1 MIGKRLNL
9 ARSSAGLSR
18 CALEARIGRLVTA
31 PEIGKYE
38 RDESMPSS
46 GALIA
51 MAKALGVSVEY
62 LTGDPDLVLATAAEQ
77 RPVPAGVAELLER
90 YLALEELLALP
101 SDEWDIPPGA
111 PYPAAGDPA
120 AAELAAFRL
129 RAHWGLGRNPI
140 PSMVEL
146 LEANGIKVI
155 AFDLGAGDGLT
166 AYARRGGIRRLAS
179 AIVVNRGH
187 SGERQRFTLARE
199 LGRLVLAVDA
209 GVGPEKAAH
218 RFAGA
223 FLMPAAS
230 LRRAIGSRRTSIGRN
245 ELLSL
250 KRRFGVSVQELV
262 RRCRDLGII
271 DDALFGTLYRD
282 MSGFGWGSLPYAEP
296 EPLAPEPLAPER
308 PSRFERLCSRAVAEN
323 VISDAKA
330 AELLGTSVRELTTR
344 RRRRRGVRG
353 ASTGRMAQLMM
364 MAACRAARWPALRRA
379 LPRLA
384 ELARRGA
391 REQVRMFVLYVL
403 ATQEE
408 QMRRRFAREFQ
419 RQVPGPRGD
428 TMNYVEEIKRESRQ
442 EGLMAGRVEG
452 RQEGRVEGQVRT
464 IEGLLRAGAAW
475 PLIESATGI
484 DEDGLRALKQRLT
497 ASSAGNGAAD
507 AE

>member
-1 MIGKRLNL
+1 MEGRI
-9 ARSSAGLSR
+9 AGR
-18 CALEARIGRLVTA
+18 VTA
-31 PEIGKYE
+31 QAIGMYE

-51 MAKALGVSVEY
+51 MARALGVSVEY

-101 SDEWDIPPGA
+101 SDEWDKLPGA
-111 PYPAAGDPA
+111 PYPVAGDLTA
-120 AAELAAFRL
+120 ADLAALSL
-129 RAHWGLGRNPI
+129 RAHWGLGRSPI

-146 LEANGIKVI
+146 PEEAGIKVI

-166 AYARRGGIRRLAS
+166 AYARRGGNRLAS
-179 AIVVNRGH
+179 VIVVNRGH

-209 GVGPEKAAH
+209 GADAEKAAH

-223 FLMPAAS
+223 FLMPAAA

-250 KRRFGVSVQELV
+250 KRRFGVSVQAVV

-271 DDALFGTLYRD
+271 DDALFGRLYRD
-282 MSGFGWGSLPYAEP
+282 MSGFGWGSLPYAE
-296 EPLAPEPLAPER
+296 PEPLAPER

-344 RRRRRGVRG
+344 RRRRRGCG
-353 ASTGRMAQLMM
+353 AR
-364 MAACRAARWPALRRA
+364 
-379 LPRLA
+379 
-384 ELARRGA
+384 RRGA
-391 REQVRMFVLYVL
+391 WRSL
-403 ATQEE
+403 
-408 QMRRRFAREFQ
+408 
-419 RQVPGPRGD
+419 
-428 TMNYVEEIKRESRQ
+428 
-442 EGLMAGRVEG
+442 
-452 RQEGRVEGQVRT
+452 
-464 IEGLLRAGAAW
+464 
-475 PLIESATGI
+475 
-484 DEDGLRALKQRLT
+484 
-497 ASSAGNGAAD
+497 
-507 AE
+507 